1 MHSFAFELSTEAS
14 LLASAVH
21 RRARALPLTFAFAL
35 LSFCTTIS
43 PSAVFGQ
50 GEDAGSDRILVR
62 AKHLYAANGQKVGP
76 GEVFISGGKIR
87 FVGPAIDVSSPVT
100 IIEVDSLIPGI
111 VDAYS
116 SLGLSGG
123 TSEVSREITPEFD
136 TYSAVDWESRD
147 FLEAVEDGVT
157 TAQIIPATE
166 SVFSGLACI
175 VKTAGDSMGRTITS
189 SGTAVLAVSSDPTSR
204 NRARSR
210 PDGIYMRQP
219 TNRMGVVWI
228 IRSSMN
234 RIRSGG
240 TVDGADP
247 MSTDLLK
254 EILNGKRK
262 SLAVSRTDFDI
273 RSALDLGDEFAFK
286 PVIYGGDE
294 VYRILDEFKKRD
306 GQVVYT
312 ALGRSAA
319 SSRGSEGTA
328 LRWNVPGKLI
338 EANVPFCLAGEALLD
353 QARFACRFGLSPDQA
368 LAAITL
374 RPAEMLGL
382 SDRIGSI
389 AVEKDADLVALNG
402 DPLQP
407 TSGIEW
413 TMVSG
418 KIYGN
423 DKSKQ

>member
-1 MHSFAFELSTEAS
+1 MHRFVFELAEWHKSGACAIVLFWTTLIPCA
-14 LLASAVH
+14 
-21 RRARALPLTFAFAL
+21 AL
-35 LSFCTTIS
+35 
-43 PSAVFGQ
+43 GQ
-50 GEDAGSDRILVR
+50 DKDTGSDRFLIR
-62 AKHLYAANGQKVGP
+62 AKHLYCANGQKDGP
-76 GEVFISGGKIR
+76 GEVFISGGKIK
-87 FVGPAIDVSSPVT
+87 FVGPSIDVSSPVT
-100 IIEVDSLIPGI
+100 IIEVDSLMPGI

-116 SLGLSGG
+116 SLGLTGG

-136 TYSAVDWESRD
+136 TYSAIDWGSRD
-147 FLEAVEDGVT
+147 FLEALGDGVT
-157 TAQIIPATE
+157 TVQVIPATE

-175 VKTAGDSMGRTITS
+175 VKTAGDLAGRTIAS

-204 NRARSR
+204 NRARAR

-234 RIRSGG
+234 RVRSGG
-240 TVDGADP
+240 NVAGADP
-247 MSTDLLK
+247 LSTDLLK
-254 EILNGKRK
+254 EVLQGKRK

-273 RSALDLGDEFAFK
+273 RSALDVGDEFGFK
-286 PVIYGGDE
+286 PIIYGGDE

-312 ALGRSAA
+312 ALARSAA
-319 SSRGSEGTA
+319 TSRGSEGTA

-338 EANVPFCLAGEALLD
+338 EAQIPFCLAGEALLD
-353 QARFACRFGLSPDQA
+353 QARFACRFGLLHEQA
-368 LAAITL
+368 IAAITS

-382 SDRIGSI
+382 SDRIGTI
-389 AVEKDADLVALNG
+389 AMEKDADLVALNG

-407 TSGIEW
+407 TSGILW

>member
-1 MHSFAFELSTEAS
+1 MHRFVYFS
-14 LLASAVH
+14 LLLNKVSGACAI
-21 RRARALPLTFAFAL
+21 AL
-35 LSFCTTIS
+35 LWTTLI
-43 PSAVFGQ
+43 PCATLGQ
-50 GEDAGSDRILVR
+50 DKDAGSDRFLIR
-62 AKHLYAANGQKVGP
+62 AKHLYCANGQKDGP
-76 GEVFISGGKIR
+76 GEVFISGGKIK
-87 FVGPAIDVSSPVT
+87 FVGSSIDVSSPVT
-100 IIEVDSLIPGI
+100 IIEVDSLMPGI

-136 TYSAVDWESRD
+136 TYSAIDWGSRD
-147 FLEAVEDGVT
+147 FLEALEDGVT
-157 TAQIIPATE
+157 TAQVIPATE

-175 VKTAGDSMGRTITS
+175 AKTAGDLAGRTIAS

-204 NRARSR
+204 NRARAR

-234 RIRSGG
+234 HVRSGG
-240 TVDGADP
+240 TVAGADP

-254 EILNGKRK
+254 EVLQGKRR

-273 RSALDLGDEFAFK
+273 RSALDVGDEFGFK
-286 PVIYGGDE
+286 PIIYGGDE
-294 VYRILDEFKKRD
+294 VYRILDEFKKRE

-312 ALGRSAA
+312 ALARSAA
-319 SSRGSEGTA
+319 TSRGSEGTA

-338 EANVPFCLAGEALLD
+338 EARIPFCLAGEALLD
-353 QARFACRFGLSPDQA
+353 QARFASRFGLSHEQA
-368 LAAITL
+368 LAAITS

-382 SDRIGSI
+382 SNRIGTI
-389 AVEKDADLVALNG
+389 AMEKDADLVALNG

-407 TSGIEW
+407 TSGIVW

>member
-1 MHSFAFELSTEAS
+1 MSRFVFVSVACATTLLGLS
-14 LLASAVH
+14 LV
-21 RRARALPLTFAFAL
+21 
-35 LSFCTTIS
+35 
-43 PSAVFGQ
+43 PSAVIGQ
-50 GEDAGSDRILVR
+50 EKDTASDRILIR
-62 AKHLYAANGQKVGP
+62 AKHLYSANGQKGGP
-76 GEVFISGGKIR
+76 GEVFVSGGKIK
-87 FVGPAIDVSSPVT
+87 FVGPSIDVSSPVT
-100 IIEVDSLIPGI
+100 IIEADALMPGI

-123 TSEVSREITPEFD
+123 TSEVSREITPEFN
-136 TYSAVDWESRD
+136 TFSAIDWGSRD
-147 FLEAVEDGVT
+147 FLEALENGVT
-157 TAQIIPATE
+157 TAQVIPATE

-175 VKTAGDSMGRTITS
+175 IKTAGEMRSRTINP
-189 SGTAVLAVSSDPTSR
+189 SGSAVLAVSSDPTSR
-204 NRARSR
+204 NRARAR

-234 RIRSGG
+234 RIRNGG
-240 TVDGADP
+240 FMDGADP

-254 EILNGKRK
+254 EVLNGKRK

-273 RSALDLGDEFAFK
+273 RSALDLGDEFGFK
-286 PVIYGGDE
+286 PIIYGGDE

-306 GQVVYT
+306 SQVVYT
-312 ALGRSAA
+312 ALARSAA
-319 SSRGSEGTA
+319 TTRGNEGTA

-353 QARFACRFGLSPDQA
+353 QARFACRFGLTHEQA

-374 RPAEMLGL
+374 RPAEILGL

-389 AVEKDADLVALNG
+389 AMEKDADLVALNG

-407 TSGIEW
+407 TSGIVW
-413 TMVSG
+413 TMVNG
-418 KIYGN
+418 KIYES

>member
-1 MHSFAFELSTEAS
+1 MYKFVFESVACTMTLLWMS
-14 LLASAVH
+14 LV
-21 RRARALPLTFAFAL
+21 
-35 LSFCTTIS
+35 
-43 PSAVFGQ
+43 PSAVIGQ
-50 GEDAGSDRILVR
+50 DKDPANDRILIR
-62 AKHLYAANGQKVGP
+62 AKHLYSANGQKGGP
-76 GEVFISGGKIR
+76 GEVFVSGGKIK
-87 FVGPAIDVSSPVT
+87 FVGPSIDVSSPVT
-100 IIEVDSLIPGI
+100 VIEVDSLMPGI
-111 VDAYS
+111 IDAYS

-136 TYSAVDWESRD
+136 TYSAIDWGSRD
-147 FLEAVEDGVT
+147 FLEAIEDGVT
-157 TAQIIPATE
+157 TAQVIPATE
-166 SVFSGLACI
+166 SVFSGLACV
-175 VKTAGDSMGRTITS
+175 VKTAGEMRSRTITS
-189 SGTAVLAVSSDPTSR
+189 SGNAVLAVSSDPTSR
-204 NRARSR
+204 NRARAR

-240 TVDGADP
+240 IVGGADP
-247 MSTDLLK
+247 MSTELLK

-262 SLAVSRTDFDI
+262 TLAVSRTDFDI
-273 RSALDLGDEFAFK
+273 RSALDLGDEFGFK
-286 PVIYGGDE
+286 PIIYGGDE

-312 ALGRSAA
+312 ALARSAA
-319 SSRGSEGTA
+319 STRGSEGTA

-353 QARFACRFGLSPDQA
+353 QARFACRFGLSHEQA

-374 RPAEMLGL
+374 RPAEILGL

-389 AVEKDADLVALNG
+389 ATEKDADLVALNG

-407 TSGIEW
+407 TSAIVW